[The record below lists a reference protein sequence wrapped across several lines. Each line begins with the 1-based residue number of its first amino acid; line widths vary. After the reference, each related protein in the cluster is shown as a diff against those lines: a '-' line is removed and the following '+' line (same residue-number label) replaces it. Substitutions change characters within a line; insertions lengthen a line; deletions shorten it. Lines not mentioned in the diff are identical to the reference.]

1 MALDLGTL
9 RASIEVSTEGAAA
22 QIENFKNKYQSSLKD
37 IEKSQKSLTQLATD
51 LGKTG
56 KDLTKKLTVPIL
68 ALGTA
73 CVKLGSDLEE
83 TQSKSD

>member
-22 QIENFKNKYQSSLKD
+22 QIENFKSKYTSSLKD

-51 LGKTG
+51 LGQYRIEKA
-56 KDLTKKLTVPIL
+56 KRSQI
-68 ALGTA
+68 
-73 CVKLGSDLEE
+73 
-83 TQSKSD
+83 